1 MGSASNPIL
10 ATATAIALAA
20 LAAGCANPGRSRALG
35 DPSVSGTTL
44 AQQVCSNCHGLHGVA
59 VSPNFPN
66 LAAQQPDYLVGELT
80 SFRDR
85 HRRDPAGFEY
95 MWGISRR
102 LTDAQIQDLAR
113 YFSSQPP
120 AHAPYAGDDAQL
132 AQGRALFSQGAAER
146 GVPACAS
153 CHGEKAQGA
162 GGFPRL
168 AGQHADYVVKQLTI
182 FQRSGDERPLGQVM
196 TVVGH
201 KLTVADIRAVA
212 SYVESL

>member
-1 MGSASNPIL
+1 MNPGSTLLL
-10 ATATAIALAA
+10 ATALAA

-35 DPSVSGTTL
+35 DPAVSGTTL

-66 LAAQQPDYLVGELT
+66 LAAQQPEYLAGELK

-95 MWGISRR
+95 MWGISRH
-102 LTDAQIQDLAR
+102 LSDAQIQGLAD
-113 YFSSQPP
+113 YYAAQPP
-120 AHAPYAGDDAQL
+120 ARAPFAGDDAQI
-132 AQGRALFSQGAAER
+132 AVGRALFTQGLAER
-146 GVPACAS
+146 GIPACAS
-153 CHGEKAQGA
+153 CHGERGQGA

-182 FQRSGDERPLGQVM
+182 FQRSGDERPQGQVM

-201 KLTVADIRAVA
+201 QLTRADIGAVA
-212 SYVESL
+212 RFVESL